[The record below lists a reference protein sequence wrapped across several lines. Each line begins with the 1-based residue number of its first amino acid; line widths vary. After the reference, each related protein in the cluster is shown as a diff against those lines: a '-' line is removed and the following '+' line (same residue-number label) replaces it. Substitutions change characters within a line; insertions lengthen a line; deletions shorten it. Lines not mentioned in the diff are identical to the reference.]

1 MWGQGGRQKTP
12 SNQQKANLSDR
23 GPLTGTHLTLEGDQL
38 TSHQEDGGESS
49 AFEVEKKKNARRWE
63 GGDGE
68 GERSMCLSSKNHLPL
83 SAQRFG
89 KTTAEGNG
97 FH

>member
-49 AFEVEKKKNARRWE
+49 AFEVEKKKCKEMGRGRR
-63 GGDGE
+63 GGGE
-68 GERSMCLSSKNHLPL
+68 EHVSEL
-83 SAQRFG
+83 
-89 KTTAEGNG
+89 
-97 FH
+97 

>member
-1 MWGQGGRQKTP
+1 MGAGGGGQKTP

-49 AFEVEKKKNARRWE
+49 AFEVEKKKMQ
-63 GGDGE
+63 GDGK
-68 GERSMCLSSKNHLPL
+68 GETGRGRGACV
-83 SAQRFG
+83 
-89 KTTAEGNG
+89 
-97 FH
+97 